1 MSVGIQAMKDVYT
14 KFFRKGQVGDW
25 KNYFEGEN
33 LSQWDQWIAEN
44 LKGTDLEMVFEWIKE
59 ICKCY
64 SIWKFIKFVVVPIEM

>member
-44 LKGTDLEMVFEWIKE
+44 LKGTDLEMVFE
-59 ICKCY
+59 
-64 SIWKFIKFVVVPIEM
+64 